1 MTIKEEKDLIDLA
14 VNGDQIALEQ
24 LLASVQ
30 DLIFNLSL
38 RMLGMVSDAE
48 DATQEI
54 FVKIMT
60 NLSSFRKE
68 SRFQTWVYRIAIHF
82 LLDYKKSM
90 FSRYPLTFDD
100 YSKDIVEG
108 GGNENNEYGGL
119 EQNLLAEELKMSC
132 TNVMLQCLDAESR
145 CIFIL
150 GTMFHPDSKIAGEVL
165 GITPENYRQK
175 LSRARKKMSGF
186 LAEYCG
192 LGGSKACSCQKRVA
206 HAVQQHRLDPEH
218 LEYNALKWL
227 DQDILSRKKENM
239 EQLDQASLVF
249 GQLPSYKAP
258 VEAKAFLKQIL
269 ESPTMEKVL
278 EQ

>member
-1 MTIKEEKDLIDLA
+1 MTIEEEKKFIDLA
-14 VNGDQIALEQ
+14 VNGDQGALEQ

-54 FVKIMT
+54 LVKIVT

-68 SRFQTWVYRIAIHF
+68 SRFQTWVYRIAVHF

-90 FSRYPLTFDD
+90 FSQYPLTFED

-108 GGNENNEYGGL
+108 GCNEDTEGGL
-119 EQNLLAEELKMSC
+119 EQDLLAEELKMSC

-150 GTMFHPDSKIAGEVL
+150 GTMFHPDSKVAGELL

-175 LSRARKKMSGF
+175 LSRVRKKMSLF
-186 LAEYCG
+186 LANYCG
-192 LGGSKACSCQKRVA
+192 LGGSGACNCRKRVP
-206 HAVQQHRLDPEH
+206 HAVQQRRLHPEH
-218 LEYNALKWL
+218 LEYNTLAWL
-227 DQDILSRKKENM
+227 EQDVLHREKERM

-249 GQLPSYKAP
+249 GQLPAYQSP
-258 VEAKAFLKQIL
+258 VKAKAFLERLL
-269 ESPTMEKVL
+269 ESSVMEKVL
-278 EQ
+278 EE